1 MADQNLKQIQFKR
14 TSTEN
19 KAPGADIVA
28 RGEIALNTHGRTL
41 AIYTKDE
48 ADNVVQLAGKGVPF
62 LDTAGNLNVDGTTTL
77 KDNVT
82 ISPNKAINFEASDLS
97 GALVR
102 HITGKCANNDG
113 WYIGA
118 GGASDQGFLEI
129 GTYDNGNEP
138 IYFVQR
144 TGGTTQAE
152 VRRLALLDG
161 FGDTS
166 IPGDLRLTNKTVK
179 ISNGSTLT
187 LEMGVGAN
195 DAYIKNLRGTGV
207 LQLTNDSNLTFRN
220 SQVYYAM
227 NGRGP
232 GKSGTLLTNVENN
245 RQAWQ
250 YVISAATTATPR
262 WVKVATIKHPG
273 DVSSQLDLMIT
284 GGIDSGH
291 GRHYVDFIT
300 LSGRNLTSWSTSN
313 LDNWVEWRRVGSP
326 NRGNAPEY
334 YVVKND
340 AATDSEASF
349 DFYAKVPRYGNWL
362 YVTVLNTAGYNGQ
375 DSGKVIIYETSQDTG
390 ATTPSGSILVSM
402 KQIFDSIAKPD
413 FSDTTGTLPVNRG
426 GTGATNVGDAR
437 NNLGLRTAAVRDVG
451 ESSGNVMEVGAFGVG
466 GGGKSIVDITS
477 DVDLMNRLKA
487 IGGTTFRAN
496 VKTVNGKAEYT
507 GSPYY
512 SHGAGFFS
520 RTGDTMAALNIDY
533 SSGNVRVFAIN
544 DRGLADGKV
553 SYNMLYGTSN
563 KPNAD
568 DNDFVSKSRGGTF
581 GADVTVSGDITAN
594 TVSGRVLKLSGG
606 GAAYVPPS
614 QGAYISWNKENGSGR
629 TDFINH
635 RSNTSTV
642 PGGFDF
648 WNYEG
653 NTSNMRHLAQIRNT
667 GDLVLFPS
675 DISKAVTFQTDG
687 NIVGGTLFGGNLN
700 NYLSNLTGTAN
711 SKVSKSGDTMTG
723 RLNVYQSDTNAGA
736 QAIYIKGVQHTP
748 VVLERNTDANL
759 SIAFR
764 LTGVNPILQRK
775 LGLAKDGT
783 LRWGTGDN
791 QTDNALVFDQNS
803 IGMVRV
809 NMTGGYLGQEV
820 AEDIGGRTLSIDDLF
835 LNSSD
840 VGTRRVYSCLA
851 QGPGANITG
860 MPPALT
866 NLQGDFILIV
876 EKMRSAAGVDFRNK
890 QTFISGRNNKTYFRY
905 GAGTGTTS
913 APAVNWTP
921 WEEVI
926 TTSNTNGIL
935 PISSGG
941 TGANTAADARNNFNL
956 GLGQTATFGGLIVN
970 GVGNNDPVVT
980 FKNGAVIREAQ
991 GGSIGALIMSA
1002 STTAPAAAKYIA
1014 FRPYGDTSNS
1024 EIRVKA
1030 YGNNE
1035 TMLEWAQGPAV
1046 RSNTAGAFVIYAK
1059 AGQAIHLRPNG
1070 DTASQ
1075 STVIDQTG
1083 KMTVGGEF
1091 EAQNSKITGNL
1102 NVSEDNRMIVLG
1114 KNSDIGLVKKNGMPG
1129 KMAIGKSNSFTVMV
1143 SANTNNQINP
1153 ADTFSDIFKVD
1164 ASGNQT
1170 VYGNAQINRQLT
1182 VTSNTNLNSDLIVKG
1197 NSRFSGVINADGNI
1211 NVASGKFVIA
1221 GQAPTDNSHLT
1232 NKKYVDDKV
1241 ASAISNAGDT
1251 YLPLAGGTVTG
1262 NLDVT
1267 GTRLKTWQLEVD
1279 SKSTLRGGLDV
1290 SSSLKVSSGNLVA
1303 ADTTNAGGL
1312 FAKNG
1317 NVYCDAG
1324 SAGTNSNYWFR
1335 DSAGN
1340 TRGVIWSNGQNG
1352 DMIIRNQSGR
1362 ELVFRNDG
1370 YLQLA
1375 HLAPGNTD
1383 NANTVNGIRLQ
1394 RGDTIFDSFNA
1405 WQSGEYVRAGWHFYN
1420 ASGVDQ
1426 WLALTDTGVKI
1437 WGSAANLRVEGVG
1450 NFWDVEIRSD
1460 RRVKS
1465 NIAKIDNALDKVSKL
1480 SGNVYDLQL
1489 PNGDT
1494 KPSAGLIAQEVQ
1506 EVLPEAVTT
1515 DNDKDA
1521 LLRLNYNAVI
1531 ALLVE
1536 SVKELK
1542 AEIEELKSK

>member
-48 ADNVVQLAGKGVPF
+48 NDAVVQLAGKGVPF
-62 LDTAGNLNVDGTTTL
+62 LDTSGTLSVDGTTTL

-82 ISPNKAINFEASDLS
+82 ISPNKAISFETTDLS
-97 GALVR
+97 GEITR
-102 HITGKCANNDG
+102 HIVGKCATNDG

-118 GGASDQGFLEI
+118 GGTSNSGILEI
-129 GTYDNGNEP
+129 GTIDDGAET
-138 IYFVQR
+138 IQFVQR
-144 TGGTTQAE
+144 GAGNVEARKL
-152 VRRLALLDG
+152 VLLDG
-161 FGDTS
+161 SGNTTL
-166 IPGDLRLTNKTVK
+166 PGDLRLSTNKTVK
-179 ISNGSTLT
+179 INSGSTLV
-187 LEMGVGAN
+187 LEMGVGSN
-195 DAYIKNLRGTGV
+195 DVYIKNQRGTGV

-227 NGRGP
+227 SGRGP

-250 YVISAATTATPR
+250 YTISASTATTSR
-262 WVKVATIKHPG
+262 WVKVATMKHPG
-273 DVSSQLDLMIT
+273 MASSQLDLMIS

-291 GRHYVDFIT
+291 GKHYVDFIT
-300 LSGRNLTSWSTSN
+300 LSGRNLTSWSTNN

-326 NRGNAPEY
+326 SKTNVPEY

-340 AATDSEASF
+340 SATDADASF
-349 DFYAKVPRYGNWL
+349 DFYAKVPRYSNDL
-362 YVTVLNTAGYNGQ
+362 YVTVLNTSGYNGQ
-375 DSGKVIIYETSQDTG
+375 SSGSVIIYETGQDTG
-390 ATTPSGSILVSM
+390 ATGPSGSILVSM
-402 KQIFDSIAKPD
+402 KQIFDSYAKPD
-413 FSDTTGTLPVNRG
+413 FGDTTGTLPVNRG

-451 ESSGNVMEVGAFGVG
+451 ESNGNVMEVGAFGVG
-466 GGGKSIVDITS
+466 GNGKSLVDITS
-477 DVDLMNRLKA
+477 DVDLMTRLKA
-487 IGGTTFRAN
+487 LGGTVFRAN
-496 VKTVNGKAEYT
+496 TASGYT
-507 GSPYY
+507 GAPYY
-512 SHGAGFFS
+512 SHGTGFYGRAS
-520 RTGDTMAALNIDY
+520 DTMAALNIDY
-533 SSGNVRVFAIN
+533 ATGNVRVFAIN
-544 DRGLADGKV
+544 DSGLASGRV
-553 SYNMLYGTSN
+553 NSNVLYGTAN
-563 KPNAD
+563 KPSKADVGLGNLTNDTQVKKAGDTMTGDLTVPNLHASGPGTASVYVNAGSGNAHVWFRTD
-568 DNDFVSKSRGGTF
+568 GNERGVIWATPNTVDLGQINIRAKTTGGTSAGDF
-581 GADVTVSGDITAN
+581 SFRSDGRLDVPVA
-594 TVSGRVLKLSGG
+594 VKVG
-606 GAAYVPPS
+606 GAAMLT
-614 QGAYISWNKENGSGR
+614 K
-629 TDFINH
+629 
-635 RSNTSTV
+635 
-642 PGGFDF
+642 
-648 WNYEG
+648 
-653 NTSNMRHLAQIRNT
+653 
-667 GDLVLFPS
+667 
-675 DISKAVTFQTDG
+675 DG
-687 NIVGGTLFGGNLN
+687 NITSGSMFGGNLN
-700 NYLSNLTGTAN
+700 NYLTSIKNDIVAGDN
-711 SKVSKSGDTMTG
+711 KQVSKTGDTMTG
-723 RLNVYQSDTNAGA
+723 NLTINANLKVENSNGTFVDLGSENSDKYSRLTLARKAGSGAAVAMLKITPEGYVQFGYQDAVATPSPSKYIRVKPDGLDVEGDLVFNQTYRGTEEAVDISDKTVDLNGLVIKRTDPGTRQLYKCVSSGGGNNISNKPTSDGNFVLEVLSLRKVSDT
-736 QAIYIKGVQHTP
+736 
-748 VVLERNTDANL
+748 D
-759 SIAFR
+759 
-764 LTGVNPILQRK
+764 
-775 LGLAKDGT
+775 
-783 LRWGTGDN
+783 W
-791 QTDNALVFDQNS
+791 
-803 IGMVRV
+803 
-809 NMTGGYLGQEV
+809 
-820 AEDIGGRTLSIDDLF
+820 
-835 LNSSD
+835 
-840 VGTRRVYSCLA
+840 SC
-851 QGPGANITG
+851 
-860 MPPALT
+860 
-866 NLQGDFILIV
+866 
-876 EKMRSAAGVDFRNK
+876 K
-890 QTFISGRNNKTYFRY
+890 QTFTTKNGNVEGVYVRY
-905 GAGTGTTS
+905 GQNGSWSAWKEVVAG
-913 APAVNWTP
+913 VQ
-921 WEEVI
+921 
-926 TTSNTNGIL
+926 
-935 PISSGG
+935 PINLGG
-941 TGANTAADARNNFNL
+941 TGATSAAAARNNLGVGEGQTVSFGNLVTNDLTANGNARLVGRLNL
-956 GLGQTATFGGLIVN
+956 GSTSATGVLRANETGAVVLGSASGQNIHIRAGSPDTSTGETRFEPNGNVLVGGVLTSSGSLQVNGEATMGRSLIVSQN
-970 GVGNNDPVVT
+970 IKNTND
-980 FKNGAVIREAQ
+980 
-991 GGSIGALIMSA
+991 
-1002 STTAPAAAKYIA
+1002 
-1014 FRPYGDTSNS
+1014 NS
-1024 EIRVKA
+1024 FIL
-1030 YGNNE
+1030 
-1035 TMLEWAQGPAV
+1035 M
-1046 RSNTAGAFVIYAK
+1046 
-1059 AGQAIHLRPNG
+1059 
-1070 DTASQ
+1070 
-1075 STVIDQTG
+1075 G
-1083 KMTVGGEF
+1083 KD
-1091 EAQNSKITGNL
+1091 S
-1102 NVSEDNRMIVLG
+1102 DLG
-1114 KNSDIGLVKKNGMPG
+1114 FVKKSGAGSKLVFASG
-1129 KMAIGKSNSFTVMV
+1129 KTFTVAKS
-1143 SANTNNQINP
+1143 SATAISNP
-1153 ADTFSDIFKVD
+1153 ASETYTDVFKVD
-1164 ASGNQT
+1164 ADGNQT
-1170 VYGNAQINRQLT
+1170 VYGNAQVNRQLT
-1182 VTSNTNLNSDLIVKG
+1182 VSSSATVNGI
-1197 NSRFSGVINADGNI
+1197 INANGGI
-1211 NVASGKFVIA
+1211 IVPTTKYVQIA
-1221 GQAPTDNSHLT
+1221 DAPTQNNQAT